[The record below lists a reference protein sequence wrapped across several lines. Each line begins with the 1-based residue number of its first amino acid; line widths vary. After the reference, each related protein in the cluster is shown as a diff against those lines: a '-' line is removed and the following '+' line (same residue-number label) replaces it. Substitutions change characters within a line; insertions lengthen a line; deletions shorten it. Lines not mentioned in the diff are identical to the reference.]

1 MDDQAIKQAVLSLR
15 TTSPQ
20 SSKNKIRLPLNLPAK
35 QIISAMYVEN
45 PLDPRKHFQ
54 IMQDKSMPPEGQA
67 FYIVTLPLEYDH
79 LVVRCCK
86 YR

>member
-1 MDDQAIKQAVLSLR
+1 
-15 TTSPQ
+15 
-20 SSKNKIRLPLNLPAK
+20 
-35 QIISAMYVEN
+35 MYVEN
-45 PLDPRKHFQ
+45 PLDPRKHYQ
-54 IMQDKSMPPEGQA
+54 IMQDKIMPPEGQA